1 MNQTYAPTLG
11 KVRSWDAALHHSGG
25 SRTAA
30 SRRREAMNRVIEDL
44 PDGVL
49 RPYRDHHLDPLEVRF
64 GREQKTGRMTA

>member
-30 SRRREAMNRVIEDL
+30 KGRKYHSLGLNRDRHSALQRIRT
-44 PDGVL
+44 PD
-49 RPYRDHHLDPLEVRF
+49 PNQPKKKPPL
-64 GREQKTGRMTA
+64 TGSA